1 MGITRSRVAFNL
13 AKPNSSVSLSLIHIS
28 KQKQTIID
36 RKNEL
41 VENTLKNGGKVDD
54 IKDQLK
60 HYGKQLADLDK
71 QIAGPVSYTHLDV
84 YKRQVFNMA

>member
-1 MGITRSRVAFNL
+1 MIENL
-13 AKPNSSVSLSLIHIS
+13 T

-60 HYGKQLADLDK
+60 TTESSWPTW
-71 QIAGPVSYTHLDV
+71 IN
-84 YKRQVFNMA
+84 R